1 MPSATLTPGK
11 AKVYG
16 SITPR
21 IFTPPLPHHCGA
33 DGEILPEFT
42 DGPACIAFAKTIL
55 HIELLPW
62 QEWFLNHALELT
74 DDGMLRFRII
84 ICMVARQNGKTA
96 VENVLALWHMFCLES
111 GMVIGTAQDLARSE
125 EAWKDCLALAELQDD
140 LNEMIEERNFGHPKY
155 FNLDN
160 GCEYR
165 VAAAS
170 RRGARGFTGDLIL
183 LDELREHHSF
193 DSWSSVTNTMNARPF
208 AQAYAFSNAGD
219 ALSVVLRYQRALAHR
234 ELGWPDGDDDAA
246 LLSSDSVLFE
256 GMDIALLPDGWDEI
270 TTGFFE
276 WSAPPNARNT
286 DVHAIAQAN
295 PAMHYPRGTMEVT
308 LRALLGQLRSTPP
321 AEFNQEVMCRF
332 TPGGSGGPFP
342 VGYWEATEK
351 DEATPGEDADIV
363 VCVEVSQ
370 RRDIAYV
377 ARAGC
382 YIDEKGRNIAVV
394 GIAEE
399 FIGTASIPQYLED
412 TRKTYKT
419 LVVRNEA
426 GSPNLNLLED
436 LKDVEIEI
444 GWDDEKGIYL
454 DGDEDD
460 DLFDGE
466 LPIVEWSGTDVQA
479 AHADIFDRV
488 RDRLIEHL
496 PHRAL
501 DTAATSAEVILQPGG
516 GFRCDIKNSPT
527 DIASLYAVIGAVWG
541 LSHMYDEVSMYASE
555 APLVIQRKGF

>member
-1 MPSATLTPGK
+1 MPTATLEHGK
-11 AKVYG
+11 TKVYG
-16 SITPR
+16 ITTPR
-21 IFTPPLPHHCGA
+21 IFTPALAHHCGP
-33 DGEILPEFT
+33 DGELLDEFT
-42 DGPACIAFAKTIL
+42 DGPAAITFANDIL

-74 DDGMLRFRII
+74 DDQMLRFRIV

-96 VENVLALWHMFCLES
+96 VENVLALWHMYCLES

-125 EAWKDCLALAELQDD
+125 EAWKDCLAMAELQDD
-140 LNEMIEERNFGHPKY
+140 LFEQIEERNFGHPKY

-170 RRGARGFTGDLIL
+170 RRGGRGFTGDLIL

-219 ALSVVLRYQRALAHR
+219 VLSVVLRYQRALAHR
-234 ELGWPDGDDDAA
+234 ELGWPDGDDDAI
-246 LLSSDSVLFE
+246 LLASNSVLFE
-256 GMDIALLPDGWDEI
+256 GMDVSLLPDGWDEI

-276 WSAPPNARNT
+276 WSAPPNAKNT
-286 DVHAIAQAN
+286 DVQAIAQAN
-295 PAMHYPRGTMEVT
+295 PALHYPRGTMEVT
-308 LRALLGQLRSTPP
+308 LRALLGQLKSCPP

-342 VGYWEATEK
+342 PGYWDATEVTEV
-351 DEATPGEDADIV
+351 DVVDGDVV

-370 RRDIAYV
+370 RRDTVYV
-377 ARAGC
+377 ARATC
-382 YIDEKGRNIAVV
+382 YVNDKGQNVAVV
-394 GIAEE
+394 GISEE
-399 FIGTASIPQYLED
+399 FVGTAGVPQYLED

-419 LVVRNEA
+419 LVVRSEP
-426 GSPNLNLLED
+426 GSPCLNLLED

-444 GWDDEKGIYL
+444 GWDEEKGIYL

-460 DLFDGE
+460 DLYDGE
-466 LPIVEWSGTDVQA
+466 LPIVEWGGTDVQA
-479 AHADIFDRV
+479 AHADVFDRV
-488 RDRLIEHL
+488 RDRLIQHF
-496 PHRAL
+496 PHKAL

-527 DIASLYAVIGAVWG
+527 DTSPLYAVIGAIWG
-541 LSHMYDEVSMYASE
+541 LSHMYDQVSMYADE
-555 APLVIQRKGF
+555 EPLVIERKGF